1 MPGAGR
7 QTTSAGRAAAASSGS
22 HCTISGVVSSEG
34 HPRPGRKARAT
45 AIIAE
50 SIFDFQWTFE
60 RRGKI
65 FREIAALVI
74 DLDDKER
81 KEPKDAGYKC
91 ARHLLEAHR
100 GEVHRAADYSIANGT
115 INQDII
121 DRLLD
126 VVRFPCENVVVQ
138 SHGPTVTAHSSAP
151 C

>member
-1 MPGAGR
+1 
-7 QTTSAGRAAAASSGS
+7 
-22 HCTISGVVSSEG
+22 VVSSPG

-81 KEPKDAGYKC
+81 KEPKDAV
-91 ARHLLEAHR
+91 LQ
-100 GEVHRAADYSIANGT
+100 VHATPAGSASWG
-115 INQDII
+115 
-121 DRLLD
+121 
-126 VVRFPCENVVVQ
+126 
-138 SHGPTVTAHSSAP
+138 SAP
-151 C
+151 SC

>member
-74 DLDDKER
+74 DLDDEETQGTER
-81 KEPKDAGYKC
+81 RGLQVHATPAG
-91 ARHLLEAHR
+91 
-100 GEVHRAADYSIANGT
+100 
-115 INQDII
+115 
-121 DRLLD
+121 
-126 VVRFPCENVVVQ
+126 
-138 SHGPTVTAHSSAP
+138 TASWGSAP
-151 C
+151 SC